1 MNQEKPVWKRRDECD
16 RFEKIIREGKKDIIV
31 FDLET
36 TGTDKKLDRIVQIS
50 AYKVSPGLSGYK
62 VTESLNEYVNP
73 GIPMNPKASQVNHIT
88 DDMLRDKQTENEI
101 AGKIRVFFGSPE
113 TTIYTGYNIRK
124 FDVFFMDGLYRRAFG
139 RGFPCDGEAVLD
151 VKDLA
156 EEILDRKTIVQTLKS
171 HSIDQHPIDEKDL
184 SQHPMRL
191 VFVADYLG
199 LVPKGNLH
207 NSDTD
212 TKLTGAVLWKLL
224 DLHLRTGGSCTD
236 AAFTRKP
243 RIELDYLW
251 RAKYAWNS
259 DYVFFRV
266 HVDTPQRIRYQI
278 HYDRFNK
285 KYVDDGMIIE
295 NAKTQIRSRSV
306 FEIGDM
312 WSFTSYL
319 KSRFGD
325 FSGLEIKGGN
335 V

>member
-16 RFEKIIREGKKDIIV
+16 RFERIVREGKRNIVV

-36 TGTDKKLDRIVQIS
+36 TGTDKRLDRIVQIS
-50 AYKVSPGLSGYK
+50 AYKVSPGPSGYQI
-62 VTESLNEYVNP
+62 TGSLNEYVNP

-88 DDMLRDKQTENEI
+88 DDMLQDKPTESGI
-101 AGKIRVFFGSPE
+101 AEKVHAFFGSPE
-113 TTIYTGYNIRK
+113 NTIYTGYNIRK

-139 RGFPCDGEAVLD
+139 TGFPCEGEAILD
-151 VKDLA
+151 TKDLA
-156 EEILDRKTIVQTLKS
+156 EELLERKKIVQALQGK
-171 HSIDQHPIDEKDL
+171 SIDGHPIDENDL

-191 VFVADYLG
+191 VFVADYLN
-199 LVPKGNLH
+199 LIPKGTLH
-207 NSDTD
+207 DSDTD

-224 DLHLRTGGSCTD
+224 DLHLRTSRTCKD
-236 AAFTRKP
+236 ELTRKS

-266 HVDTPQRIRYQI
+266 HVDAPQRIRYQI

-312 WSFTSYL
+312 WSFTNYL